1 MEPAELC
8 RIYLNCPPP
17 PPCSV
22 LKKVQE
28 LTWNSRI
35 FLPNTDARIQIDF
48 KYMGQ
53 NTFLICVS
61 NDTKLDSR
69 TLFIVVKLII

>member
-8 RIYLNCPPP
+8 RINLNLPPP
-17 PPCSV
+17 PYSV
-22 LKKVQE
+22 LQKKVHE
-28 LTWNSRI
+28 LTLYTWTSRI
-35 FLPNTDARIQIDF
+35 VLPKTDAQIQIDF

-61 NDTKLDSR
+61 NDTKLH
-69 TLFIVVKLII
+69 KGQ

>member
-8 RIYLNCPPP
+8 RINLNLL

-22 LKKVQE
+22 LKKGAGIDME
-28 LTWNSRI
+28 FANI
-35 FLPNTDARIQIDF
+35 FTYNTDARIQIDF

-53 NTFLICVS
+53 NTFLISVS